1 MRIGSVLFVRL
12 IQPLGSGKG
21 FPVPYRAVDFGARNR
36 GMHGMVTLEQLQPR
50 PAFAKTAKHFEEGE
64 ALMA

>member
-1 MRIGSVLFVRL
+1 VRIGSVLFVHL

-36 GMHGMVTLEQLQPR
+36 GTHGMVTLGQLQPR

-64 ALMA
+64 PLMA